1 MTGEVERL
9 KAEEAQASLDKKR
22 AAEALMQEVY
32 RSNAE
37 QVLTCSAQWPLQLPF
52 SFYVSLHLL
61 DLLHAVPRVKC
72 FMFKAAQAV
81 CKAAHSRKNNIA
93 VMLN

>member
-1 MTGEVERL
+1 MLSTCFLTSLAVTCAQERDHMTGEVERL

-37 QVLTCSAQWPLQLPF
+37 QVLTCSAQ
-52 SFYVSLHLL
+52 
-61 DLLHAVPRVKC
+61 
-72 FMFKAAQAV
+72 
-81 CKAAHSRKNNIA
+81 
-93 VMLN
+93 

>member
-37 QVLTCSAQWPLQLPF
+37 QVSTCFAKWP
-52 SFYVSLHLL
+52 
-61 DLLHAVPRVKC
+61 C
-72 FMFKAAQAV
+72 
-81 CKAAHSRKNNIA
+81 
-93 VMLN
+93 

>member
-9 KAEEAQASLDKKR
+9 KAEEAQASLEKKR

-37 QVLTCSAQWPLQLPF
+37 QVLTCIAPWPCECLIAPVGSITRFMSLISMGSRLLLQASWL
-52 SFYVSLHLL
+52 
-61 DLLHAVPRVKC
+61 
-72 FMFKAAQAV
+72 
-81 CKAAHSRKNNIA
+81 
-93 VMLN
+93 